1 MKKYLII
8 SLVLLMSHCV
18 IAQNKSSLDK
28 YSLVEKLVVQ
38 IRENNIA
45 KRAIY
50 NKLIK
55 ARNEKVVE
63 IHRLSI
69 ETLEHQNRL
78 LKAKLEEVE
87 KVIKYSKTNRTGVAD
102 NLS

>member
-1 MKKYLII
+1 
-8 SLVLLMSHCV
+8 MSHCV
-18 IAQNKSSLDK
+18 MAQNKSSHDK

-45 KRAIY
+45 KRVIY

-78 LKAKLEEVE
+78 LKAKLE
-87 KVIKYSKTNRTGVAD
+87 KVKIIIKCLRFNECNTVGY
-102 NLS
+102 LS

>member
-18 IAQNKSSLDK
+18 MAQNKPSLDK

-55 ARNEKVVE
+55 ARNEKVFE

-78 LKAKLEEVE
+78 LKAKLEEIE
-87 KVIKYSKTNRTGVAD
+87 KIIRHSKTNRNSAAD